1 MTNWM
6 PTRFTP
12 SLTGTEEF
20 ITDGD
25 KLIAIVE
32 QYWKE
37 QDVEG
42 KFILDDWQK
51 WIIRHALERYPDD
64 WPDKEV
70 AGRLRY
76 RQLVISMG
84 RQNGKSILG
93 AIFGVYGL
101 LFHEYAPS
109 VVGVAYSA
117 QTARVVY
124 DRVSYTLNNVKQFS
138 KVTKVTKTQGI
149 KRLDKPGN
157 YIIKPNSDK
166 AIQGFPITLCIYDE
180 VHITSEKLWDAATE
194 GTKTKK
200 NGLVLGITTAGDDDS
215 SLLKRHYVTGQKAI
229 DNPDDPTLQRFG
241 FFCWEAPEGSTV
253 DNDEAIMAA
262 NPAVACGRVS
272 LSVVKSNAANYPYSD
287 QQRYVLNRFV
297 ASADSWIELGVFN
310 KVVRAGLP
318 KDAKKSIPIT
328 FGIDASTNMEYV
340 TITANGIWEGK
351 PMSRI
356 IGSLVKP
363 TKESL
368 LETCLNLS
376 KNGQVRWAMDGYV
389 LKWLGD
395 ELKSR
400 GVVTYVLSTNEVSE
414 ACSTFYRMIVREEC
428 EIAKRETLQMQ
439 VPRAVRK
446 NYGDQWRISRQHSS
460 IEIDALMATLFGLYI
475 VDRKKEVG
483 IQLF

>member
-1 MTNWM
+1 M

-12 SLTGTEEF
+12 SLTGTEDF

-25 KLIAIVE
+25 RLIDIVE

-42 KFILDDWQK
+42 KFLLDDWQK
-51 WIIRHALERYPDD
+51 WIIRHALERYPED

-70 AGRLRY
+70 AGCLRY

-124 DRVSYTLNNVKQFS
+124 DRVSYTLQNVKQFD

-200 NGLVLGITTAGDDDS
+200 NGLVLGITTAGDDNS
-215 SLLKRHYVTGQKAI
+215 ALLKRHYVTGQKAI
-229 DNPDDPTLQRFG
+229 DTPEDPTLQRFG
-241 FFCWEAPEGSTV
+241 FFCWEAPEGS
-253 DNDEAIMAA
+253 DIDDDEAIMAA

-297 ASADSWIELGVFN
+297 AAQDVWIDINAFK
-310 KVVRAGLP
+310 KVIGAGLP
-318 KDAKKSIPIT
+318 KEAKRTLPIT
-328 FGIDASTNMEYV
+328 YGIDASAHMEYV
-340 TITANGIWEGK
+340 TITANALHEGK
-351 PMSRI
+351 IKSRI
-356 IGSLVKP
+356 VASLKNQN
-363 TKESL
+363 KESL
-368 LETCLNLS
+368 LEACLILS
-376 KNGQVRWAMDGYV
+376 KTGQVRWVLDNYQ
-389 LKWLGD
+389 LKWLSD

-400 GVVTYVLSTNEVSE
+400 GIITFALSTNEVNE
-414 ACSTFYRMIVREEC
+414 ACNTFYGLIVRQEV
-428 EIAKRETLQMQ
+428 EIADRATLNMQ

-460 IEIDALMATLFGLYI
+460 IEIDALMATLFGTFL
-475 VDRKKEVG
+475 VDRKKEAG
-483 IQLF
+483 IQLFY